1 MTLRR
6 LALTTLLVVAIPI
19 PGTASAQT
27 IAGRVLDDL
36 SEAPIS
42 AATILLLDSMDTAVA
57 RAESDSV
64 GRFFMSAPG
73 AGVYRL
79 FADRLAYGKIRS
91 EAFPLQDAGTV
102 ELLVRMVPLPIELD
116 EFVVTAERRQ
126 QRLDTKGFYRRQR
139 ASMGHFFDIEDIQA
153 WDPLRVTDV
162 IRNVPGVIVRRSRL
176 GGLVALTQR
185 FGRQCAMKVVLDGF
199 KVDVVDGSLDSL
211 VDPARVIGI
220 EVYPSGV
227 GAPIEHRGRDSR
239 CGIMMIWTR

>member
-1 MTLRR
+1 
-6 LALTTLLVVAIPI
+6 
-19 PGTASAQT
+19 
-27 IAGRVLDDL
+27 
-36 SEAPIS
+36 
-42 AATILLLDSMDTAVA
+42 
-57 RAESDSV
+57 
-64 GRFFMSAPG
+64 
-73 AGVYRL
+73 
-79 FADRLAYGKIRS
+79 
-91 EAFPLQDAGTV
+91 
-102 ELLVRMVPLPIELD
+102 
-116 EFVVTAERRQ
+116 
-126 QRLDTKGFYRRQR
+126 
-139 ASMGHFFDIEDIQA
+139 MGHFFDIEDIQA